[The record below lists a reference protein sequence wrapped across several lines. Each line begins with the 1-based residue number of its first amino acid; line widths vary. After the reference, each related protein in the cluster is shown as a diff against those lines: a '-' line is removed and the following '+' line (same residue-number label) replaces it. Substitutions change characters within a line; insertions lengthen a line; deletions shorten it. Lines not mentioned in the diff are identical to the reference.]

1 MPVVPALPDTERIS
15 SHTISGA
22 GPYNVG
28 FDIYG
33 NSTDYQN
40 WVEVYDD
47 GVKLTAVTDWTL
59 DSPSGSLANL
69 QRPITDARVTLV
81 STGRSGTL
89 KIVGADRPR
98 RTPQLTEGQ
107 PVTARQFNQA
117 VTHIIARLREAWDVL
132 RTRTLIGRPGE
143 AVDMMLPSIADRAGK
158 FFKWTSDGKPSY
170 EAAPVLGGGTLANDA
185 VSNAYLRDS
194 GACSVIGRAANTAG
208 DPADISASANG
219 QMLSRL
225 SDTVAWST
233 LSAYLDSVLGS
244 TRGMILRREASA
256 WAAYAL
262 GASGTVL
269 TSNGTDAAWT
279 APSAGLPQGYGFGCT
294 FSNNATDATNDAD
307 FTAGRWRDSTNT
319 VDLVGTAMTK
329 RLDAD
334 WAAGTGNGGRYSGA
348 AITDTTYHWFLIG
361 KADLTTDY
369 FAYAGV
375 DPTAVLPSGY
385 LYFRRICSIPRIG
398 GVVLGVVQKGDR
410 FLLKA
415 PQNSVSLASMAVT
428 TAVTFAVVGVPTG
441 IQVEA
446 MLGGRSNYATTGA
459 NQFLWISSLDQTNAV
474 PDAVNCTLRSSADN
488 DSFTLQVRT
497 NTSAQARW
505 RSTAGGAADAL
516 QINCW
521 AWDDTRG
528 RDAA

>member
-33 NSTDYQN
+33 NSTDYAN

-47 GVKLTAVTDWTL
+47 GVELTAVTDWTL
-59 DSPSGSLANL
+59 DSPSGALATIA
-69 QRPITDARVTLV
+69 RPITDARVTLT

-98 RTPQLTEGQ
+98 RASQLTEGVGVSARDVNQ
-107 PVTARQFNQA
+107 FQTQNVARQ
-117 VTHIIARLREAWDVL
+117 RETWDVL

-143 AVDMMLPSIADRAGK
+143 AVDMMLPAIATRASK
-158 FFKWTSDGKPSY
+158 VFSWDSDGKPTVV
-170 EAAPVLGGGTLANDA
+170 E
-185 VSNAYLRDS
+185 VSGQFTFTDPNSVDNSMLIDMD
-194 GACSVIGRAANTAG
+194 ACSVQGRAANTSG
-208 DPADISASANG
+208 DPAPIAASANG
-219 QMLSRL
+219 QMLRRL
-225 SDTVAWST
+225 SDAVGWGT
-233 LSAYLDSVLGS
+233 LTAFLDSVLGS
-244 TRGMILRREASA
+244 TRGMILRREASN
-256 WAAYAL
+256 WAAYAV

-269 TSNGTDAAWT
+269 TSNGTDAAWA

-294 FSNNATDATNDAD
+294 FSNNSGDATNDAD
-307 FTAGRWRDSTNT
+307 FAAGRWRDSTNT

-348 AITDTTYHWFLIG
+348 AITNTTYSWFLIG
-361 KADLTTDY
+361 KADGTTDY

-375 DPTAVLPSGY
+375 DPTAVLPTDY
-385 LYFRRICSIPRIG
+385 LYFRRICSIPRISG
-398 GVVLGVVQKGDR
+398 AILGVSQKGNR
-410 FLLKA
+410 FLMKVPA
-415 PQNSVSLASMAVT
+415 NSVSLASMAVT
-428 TAVTFAVVGVPTG
+428 TAVTFTVVGVPTG

-446 MLGGRSNYATTGA
+446 LLGGRVNYATSGA
-459 NQFLWISSLDQTNAV
+459 NQFLWVSSLDQTAAT
-474 PDAVNCTLRSSADN
+474 PDAINATIRSSTDN
-488 DSFTLQVRT
+488 DSFFVPVRT
-497 NTSAQARW
+497 NTSGQARW
-505 RSTAGGAADAL
+505 QSTAGGAADAL

-521 AWDDTRG
+521 GWDDTRE
-528 RDAA
+528 RDG